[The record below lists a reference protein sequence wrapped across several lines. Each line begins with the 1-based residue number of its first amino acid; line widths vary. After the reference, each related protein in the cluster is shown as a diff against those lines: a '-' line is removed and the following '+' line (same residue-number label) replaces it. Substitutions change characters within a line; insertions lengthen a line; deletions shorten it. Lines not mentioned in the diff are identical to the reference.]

1 MRDMD
6 FAHFRELKGWTL
18 DEAASHVRQGHD
30 EFAGVNGSVVS
41 KHERGLRFPNPDLV
55 KRYSEITDGAVT
67 FDDWHTVYKAAREA
81 REAQAA
87 A

>member
-1 MRDMD
+1 MD
-6 FAHFRELKGWTL
+6 FAQFRELKGWTL
-18 DEAASHVRQGHD
+18 DEAAIQLKHGHD
-30 EFAGVNGSVVS
+30 ELAGVNGSVVS

-67 FDDWHTVYKAAREA
+67 FDDWHAVYKAARET